1 MKRTV
6 MATTAAAFA
15 LAVIAGSGA
24 AMAADAAKKKTRY
37 FVYHNDGACH
47 VVENATKKTAGKK
60 LAGPFKT
67 KAGAEKRIA
76 KLKGKK
82 QC

>member
-1 MKRTV
+1 MNRTV
-6 MATTAAAFA
+6 LATTAAAFA

-24 AMAADAAKKKTRY
+24 ALAADAAKKKSKY
-37 FVYHNDGACH
+37 YVYSNDGACQ

-67 KAGAEKRIA
+67 KAGAAKRIA